1 MQLFPAN
8 MRLGVTVV
16 LLLFVTGTLSQEF
29 DLGDAIGDPLP
40 TPAKPKELPKTPD
53 NPQPDGGLS
62 FDLGD
67 AVDEGKPK
75 TQTEK
80 PKKPSSGDSGDSFG
94 FDLEDA
100 LKPDPN
106 PKPDKPAVNP
116 PREGGGGGG
125 GGTFDDSDLVNV
137 GAGDYKPDGG
147 NSGGNG
153 GDPGYDPHGGADQP
167 QAGGGS
173 GPIAGIVSAVGV
185 ALLGAASSYFAYQ
198 KKKLCFKLQGGA
210 DPESGKGHHGT
221 HSEPQVLSNLLR
233 TN

>member
-167 QAGGGS
+167 QD
-173 GPIAGIVSAVGV
+173 PD
-185 ALLGAASSYFAYQ
+185 LLCGHILKMLNANI
-198 KKKLCFKLQGGA
+198 
-210 DPESGKGHHGT
+210 PEDLLMWMSHLK
-221 HSEPQVLSNLLR
+221 QVLSPLVQRAMELLQALP
-233 TN
+233 

>member
-167 QAGGGS
+167 QD
-173 GPIAGIVSAVGV
+173 PD
-185 ALLGAASSYFAYQ
+185 LLYGHILKMLNANI
-198 KKKLCFKLQGGA
+198 
-210 DPESGKGHHGT
+210 PEDLLMWMSHLK
-221 HSEPQVLSNLLR
+221 QVLSPLVERAMELLQALP
-233 TN
+233 